1 MKTNNF
7 QFFIF
12 TLSTSS
18 LGRSSSCSA
27 LVWCETGAIV
37 SIVRWVA
44 GFIGELNNREYS
56 LRNPGSKIW
65 RHEQGENEKMNHD
78 CCFWCQDRA
87 WLNDDLVTDS
97 GTRNLIITESLDHKR
112 EIVEVFASEEHP
124 CMQNIHKNHPLAA
137 SYWTWATKS
146 VRIFIC
152 TIKRVCEYFLPQASP
167 RNSDCFSVQLSSA
180 WNASQWRYSAFLV
193 KIDFLQYLTNWI
205 FIIFRFGGKI
215 SIINTYQ
222 LPSKRIFF

>member
-1 MKTNNF
+1 MLKPKGHNVFYLISLTIRLLSSLDCKNCFGKGVPWQLLKCILCTVMKTNNS

-44 GFIGELNNREYS
+44 GFIGELNNWENP

-65 RHEQGENEKMNHD
+65 RRKQRENDKMNHD

-124 CMQNIHKNHPLAA
+124 CMQNIHKNPPLAA
-137 SYWTWATKS
+137 SYWSWATKS

-152 TIKRVCEYFLPQASP
+152 TIKRVWLFSP
-167 RNSDCFSVQLSSA
+167 TSFTKKL
-180 WNASQWRYSAFLV
+180 WLF
-193 KIDFLQYLTNWI
+193 
-205 FIIFRFGGKI
+205 
-215 SIINTYQ
+215 
-222 LPSKRIFF
+222 